1 MDILFLTE
9 GIETPASRYRCEQ
22 FIPHLERAGFSC
34 ELAGAYGTLYN
45 RVFDT
50 PVAPLYKLA
59 TRAKR
64 GAQTVMVGDYDVV
77 VVQRLAL
84 PHTALPE
91 VAASYRRP
99 VILDFDD
106 AFFLDPDGQ
115 RNPLRERAFR
125 VAVDRASRVIAGN
138 RYLADWTEA
147 PDKTEVIPTVID
159 TETYRP
165 PPVRSLDPPT
175 VVGWMGTAS
184 NFVSL
189 RPILPAILEVLDGRD
204 DAILRVVSNA
214 ELPEL
219 EDHPNVE
226 QIAWTAREEIR
237 WLQSFDVGLMPLVDN
252 PSTRGKC
259 EFKMIQ
265 YMTVACPV
273 VASPVGANTEILEG
287 SGAGAFAS
295 ERHGWE
301 RKVERLLEDRGERER
316 RGNNGREYVVENYSV
331 DRVVDRYVEL
341 FEAVNE

>member
-1 MDILFLTE
+1 MNVLFLTE
-9 GIETPASRYRCEQ
+9 GIEAPASRYRCEQ

-34 ELAGAYGTLYN
+34 DLVGAYGTLYN

-59 TRAKR
+59 SRAKR

-77 VVQRLAL
+77 FAQRLAL

-91 VAASYRRP
+91 LAASFRRP
-99 VILDFDD
+99 MILDFDD
-106 AFFLDPDGQ
+106 TFFLDPDGE

-125 VAVDRASRVIAGN
+125 VAVERASRVIAGN
-138 RYLADWTEA
+138 GYLADWTEA

-159 TETYRP
+159 TDTYRP

-189 RPILPAILEVLDGRD
+189 RPILPAITEVLETRD
-204 DAILRVVSNA
+204 DAIFRVVSNA
-214 ELPEL
+214 KLPEL
-219 EDHPNVE
+219 KGHPQVE
-226 QIAWTAREEIR
+226 QIAWTAREEVR

-259 EFKMIQ
+259 GFKMIQ
-265 YMTVACPV
+265 YMAVAAPV
-273 VASPVGANTEILEG
+273 VASPVGANVEILAG
-287 SGAGAFAS
+287 SGAGYFAD
-295 ERHGWE
+295 ELEEWE
-301 RKVERLLEDRGERER
+301 GKIERLLDEQTEREK
-316 RGNNGREYVVENYSV
+316 RGRVGREYVEKHYSV
-331 DRVVDRYVEL
+331 ASVLERYVEL
-341 FEAVNE
+341 FEAVSD